1 MKELK
6 ILHLYSDLL
15 DLYGDYTNVTAVRRA
30 AAQLG
35 YESVVTEVQLGEPI
49 DPAGYDFI
57 YIGHG
62 KARNLAAAAPHFRQ
76 YADAITAAVE
86 NGTVFLV
93 TGNARFL
100 FGGSFQTPDGEE
112 TGIGLFAYHGT
123 ETGKVFT
130 GDVVSRPVFDESV
143 RCYGFVNRTSH
154 LTGEN
159 PYPLFKVLRGPGDGE
174 TPNGTEGTLYRNFFG
189 TWQMGPVLVRNP
201 ALLREVL
208 HRITG
213 EDCSGLDLSL
223 QERALE
229 ITLAEFG
236 DLQ

>member
-35 YESVVTEVQLGEPI
+35 YESAVTEVQLGEPI

-76 YADAITAAVE
+76 YVDAITAAVE

-93 TGNARFL
+93 TGNALSTALPTSPGKTRVR
-100 FGGSFQTPDGEE
+100 SSRCCAAPATAKPRTAPKAPS
-112 TGIGLFAYHGT
+112 TGTSSAPGRWARYWCAIPPCCGRYSIASPGRT
-123 ETGKVFT
+123 APGWI
-130 GDVVSRPVFDESV
+130 SACRSV
-143 RCYGFVNRTSH
+143 RWRSPWQNSVTCS
-154 LTGEN
+154 N
-159 PYPLFKVLRGPGDGE
+159 PYNTAKDRCPAPASVLFYFRPCREKPKFLPG
-174 TPNGTEGTLYRNFFG
+174 FFVK
-189 TWQMGPVLVRNP
+189 T
-201 ALLREVL
+201 
-208 HRITG
+208 
-213 EDCSGLDLSL
+213 
-223 QERALE
+223 
-229 ITLAEFG
+229 
-236 DLQ
+236 

>member
-35 YESVVTEVQLGEPI
+35 YESAVTEVQLGHPI
-49 DPAGYDFI
+49 AHTGNDLDYN
-57 YIGHG
+57 GHG

-76 YADAITAAVE
+76 YAEAIAQAVE
-86 NGTVFLV
+86 NETVFLV

-100 FGGSFQTPDGEE
+100 FGGSFQTPDSEE
-112 TGIGLFAYHGT
+112 EGIGLFPYHGI

-130 GDVVSRPVFDESV
+130 GDVVSCPVFDESV
-143 RCYGFVNRTSH
+143 RCYGFINRTAH

-159 PYPLFKVLRGPGDGE
+159 PYPLFRVLRGPGDGE
-174 TPNGTEGTLYRNFFG
+174 TPTGTEGTLYKNFFG

-213 EDCSGLDLSL
+213 EDCSGLDLGL
-223 QERALE
+223 QERALA
-229 ITLAEFG
+229 IPLAEFG
-236 DLQ
+236 NLQ

>member
-35 YESVVTEVQLGEPI
+35 YESAVTEVQLGQPI
-49 DPAGYDFI
+49 DPTSYDFV

-62 KARNLAAAAPHFRQ
+62 KARKLAAAAPHFRL
-76 YADAITAAVE
+76 YAEASAQAVE
-86 NGTVFLV
+86 NETVFLV

-100 FGGSFQTPDGEE
+100 FGGSFQTPDSEE
-112 TGIGLFAYHGT
+112 EGIGLFPYHGI

-130 GDVVSRPVFDESV
+130 GDVVSSPVFDESV
-143 RCYGFVNRTSH
+143 RCYGFINRTAH

-159 PYPLFKVLRGPGDGE
+159 PYPLFRVLRGPGDGE
-174 TPNGTEGTLYRNFFG
+174 T
-189 TWQMGPVLVRNP
+189 PVLVRNP

-213 EDCSGLDLSL
+213 EDCSGLDLGL
-223 QERALE
+223 QERALA

-236 DLQ
+236 NLQ